1 MTSLMAC
8 ARLDQW
14 FKELLII
21 TKREIDLTTSE
32 SKILLDINSHFNLN
46 SYNVLAHALL
56 YWNLISEVIIK
67 QYRILTRYKTYK
79 YKIGINCR
87 NDWKTNLNSKA
98 ENKTNSWHPW

>member
-1 MTSLMAC
+1 MAC

-46 SYNVLAHALL
+46 SYNILAHALL
-56 YWNLISEVIIK
+56 Y
-67 QYRILTRYKTYK
+67 
-79 YKIGINCR
+79 
-87 NDWKTNLNSKA
+87 
-98 ENKTNSWHPW
+98 